1 MNIHHLELFYYVAKH
16 GGISEAVRNIPY
28 GIQQPAVSGQV
39 IQLEEY
45 LGVTLFQRR
54 PFALT
59 PEGEELYA
67 FIQPFFSNL
76 DNLADKL
83 KGGVEHHIRIGAS
96 EALLREHIPDLVTN
110 VRRKFPRLKVSLRES
125 NQPQLKVWL
134 EQGELDILIGL
145 IPDGLAPTIH
155 AHLLAKLSVVLLVPK
170 GSRIKSASE
179 LWQRDKIEEP
189 LICLPANEII
199 CRHFQAALERLNVDW
214 FPSIEVTSLGLVEA
228 YVEKGF
234 GIGLSI
240 RQPGESFSNKVR
252 VIELPEVEELNAGIL
267 HRGEP
272 TELVQSFMNETLE
285 RMRRFEAGELK

>member
-1 MNIHHLELFYYVAKH
+1 
-16 GGISEAVRNIPY
+16 
-28 GIQQPAVSGQV
+28 
-39 IQLEEY
+39 
-45 LGVTLFQRR
+45 
-54 PFALT
+54 
-59 PEGEELYA
+59 
-67 FIQPFFSNL
+67 
-76 DNLADKL
+76 
-83 KGGVEHHIRIGAS
+83 
-96 EALLREHIPDLVTN
+96 
-110 VRRKFPRLKVSLRES
+110 
-125 NQPQLKVWL
+125 VWL